1 MTSLIGKS
9 AAVAMIAALIGAAMF
24 VTNGSGV
31 VSAHSARSVAGVPSW
46 CGPKKITLALLDG
59 FGDNNWRLLT
69 RGEAYNEALK
79 CPSVTK
85 YVYQNAHGNTQE
97 AISQIKSVAAEGIKA
112 MVVFPDAGKAVLPAL
127 TSAYH
132 AGPVVVPYRVFP
144 GGTAGTNYTAYVDT
158 KFFQEGKFW
167 AKFMVKALHG
177 KGNIANLG
185 GPPANSQSLE
195 EYQGMQQIFK
205 KYPGIHFVGQTPFNV
220 TNWDPAQTEKV
231 VTALLAKYPKIDG
244 ITTDFGAALADS
256 FGAFSRAGRK
266 IPAVATEDSNLLS
279 CDWKKMRKSDP
290 AFKLETVDSQTWMV
304 RTAIDVAVA
313 KATGGKVPGPEVP
326 QFEFENQLTG
336 KPFPPTCAPNLPPTT
351 LLSTHLSAGQARAAL
366 SGSFPKS
373 LFQKQVSP
381 HSILKGLH

>member
-1 MTSLIGKS
+1 MSPIAKVVG
-9 AAVAMIAALIGAAMF
+9 AALIAAIIGAATF
-24 VTNGSGV
+24 VASGSRIV
-31 VSAHSARSVAGVPSW
+31 SARSVRTAAHAPSW
-46 CGPKKITLALLDG
+46 CGSKKISLALLDG
-59 FGDNNWRLLT
+59 FGDNNWRLLV

-85 YVYQNAHGNTQE
+85 YVYQDGHGNTQT
-97 AISQIKSVAAEGIKA
+97 AISQIKSVASEGISA

-144 GGTAGTNYTAYVDT
+144 GGTTGTNYNYFIDT
-158 KFFQEGKFW
+158 KFVQEGTFW

-185 GPPANSQSLE
+185 GPPANSQSLQ
-195 EYQGMQQIFK
+195 EYQGMQAVFK
-205 KYPGIHFVGQTPFNV
+205 NYPGIHFVGQTPFNV

-256 FGAFSRAGRK
+256 FGAFTRAGRK

-279 CDWKKMRKSDP
+279 CDWKKLHASDP
-290 AFKLETVDSQTWMV
+290 KFQLETVDSQTWMV
-304 RTAIDVAVA
+304 RTAVDFAVA
-313 KATGGKVPGPEVP
+313 KASGGTIPSSNLAP

-336 KPFPPTCAPNLPPTT
+336 KPFPPTCAANLPPTT
-351 LLSTHLSAGQARAAL
+351 LLSTHLSAAQAKAAL
-366 SGSFPKS
+366 SGSFPAA
-373 LFQKQVSP
+373 LFKQQVAP
-381 HSILKGLH
+381 HSILKGH

>member
-1 MTSLIGKS
+1 MIGRI
-9 AAVAMIAALIGAAMF
+9 AIAAAIIGAAIA
-24 VTNGSGV
+24 VTNGSSI
-31 VSAHSARSVAGVPSW
+31 VSAKSSGAVAHAPSW

-59 FGDNNWRLLT
+59 FGDNNWRLLV
-69 RGEAYNEALK
+69 RGEAYNEALQ

-85 YVYQNAHGNTQE
+85 YIYQNAHGNTQE
-97 AISQIKSVAAEGIKA
+97 AISQIKSVAAEGVNA
-112 MVVFPDAGKAVLPAL
+112 MVVFPDAGEAVLPAL

-144 GGTAGTNYTAYVDT
+144 GGKAGTNYSAFISTDFT
-158 KFFQEGKFW
+158 KAGVFW

-185 GPPANSQSLE
+185 GPPANSQSLA
-195 EYQGMQQIFK
+195 EYQGMESIFK

-256 FGAFSRAGRK
+256 FGAFKRAGRK

-279 CDWKKMRKSDP
+279 CDWKSLHASDP
-290 AFKLETVDSQTWMV
+290 KFLLETVDSQTWMV
-304 RTAIDVAVA
+304 RTAIDYAVA
-313 KATGGKVPGPEVP
+313 KASGGNLQSSTVVP
-326 QFEFENQLTG
+326 QYEFENQVTG
-336 KPFPPTCAPNLPPTT
+336 KPHPPTCASSLPPTT
-351 LLSTHLSAGQARAAL
+351 LLSTHLSAAQAKAAL
-366 SGSFPKS
+366 TGSYPTA
-373 LFQKQVSP
+373 LFKVKVAP
-381 HSILKGLH
+381 HSILKGL